1 MTASPPEPFDAAQGR
16 RRREFKLRRF
26 PPVQLFLYGLVRT
39 ILMLV
44 GMFPHSMAPVLGR
57 RLGRLVK
64 LLDFKHRPIAVKNLE
79 RSRGVCPPDAIPEFV
94 DRVYNHI
101 GLGLV
106 EMMMIP
112 KLVGRIREIVKH
124 ERFHVA
130 DDVLRKGRGM
140 IVVIGHLGNWELIGL
155 SVCAAGYP
163 LHSLARPIENPW
175 IDRYLHRFRTQTG
188 QQIISKYRALGEMIR
203 VLQKKEILIIQ
214 VDQDARQHGVYVD
227 FFGRPAST
235 HRSPALLSLK
245 YGTPIVIANI
255 YREGGAHHCVLSDPL
270 LPEDFKGHADPV
282 MALTQAYTAKFE
294 ECVRAH
300 PDQWFWVHDR
310 WKTAERKLAPAPAAS
325 AIPTDGGARP
335 DSA

>member
-1 MTASPPEPFDAAQGR
+1 MSAAPPEPFGAAQGR

-26 PPVQLFLYGLVRT
+26 PPVQLFLYVVVRSV
-39 ILMLV
+39 LMIV
-44 GMFPHSMAPVLGR
+44 GMFPYPWAPHAGRWLGR
-57 RLGRLVK
+57 IVK
-64 LLDFKHRPIAVKNLE
+64 LVDRKHRRVLVKNLE

-94 DRVYNHI
+94 DRVYRHI
-101 GLGLV
+101 GLGLI

-112 KLVGRIREIVKH
+112 KLVDRLGEVVRH

-130 DDVLRKGRGM
+130 DKVMREGRGM
-140 IVVIGHLGNWELIGL
+140 IVVIGHLGNWELVGL

-175 IDRYLHRFRTQTG
+175 IDRYLLRFRTQTG
-188 QQIISKYRALGEMIR
+188 QKIISKYRALGEMIR
-203 VLQKKEILIIQ
+203 VLQRKEILIIQ
-214 VDQDARQHGVYVD
+214 VDQDARHHGTYVD

-245 YGTPIVIANI
+245 YGTPIVVANI
-255 YREGGAHHCVLSDPL
+255 YRENGMHHCVLADPL
-270 LPEDFKGHADPV
+270 RPESFRSQADPV
-282 MALTQAYTAKFE
+282 KALTQAFTAKFE

-310 WKTAERKLAPAPAAS
+310 WKTAERKSEPVPA
-325 AIPTDGGARP
+325 
-335 DSA
+335 